1 MNHIFGPVN
10 SRRLGRSLGIDLLPR
25 KICNF
30 DCVYCEVGSTT
41 NLTCERKEYVQTETI
56 IDEIKEY
63 CSDPGRMECVDVIT
77 VTASG
82 EPTLHS
88 GLGRIL
94 QYLKETAGK
103 YLGFEK
109 E

>member
-30 DCVYCEVGSTT
+30 DCIYCEVGRTT
-41 NLTCERKEYVQTETI
+41 NLTCERKEYVPTREI
-56 IDEIKEY
+56 LAEIDEYTADREQ
-63 CSDPGRMECVDVIT
+63 MELVDVVT

-88 GLGRIL
+88 RFGEVLAWSREHL
-94 QYLKETAGK
+94 RLPTV
-103 YLGFEK
+103 LLTL
-109 E
+109 